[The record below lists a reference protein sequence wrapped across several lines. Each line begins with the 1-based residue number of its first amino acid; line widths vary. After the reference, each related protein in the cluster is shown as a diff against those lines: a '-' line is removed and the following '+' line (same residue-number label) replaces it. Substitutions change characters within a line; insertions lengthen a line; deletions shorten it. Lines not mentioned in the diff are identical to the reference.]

1 MCLEEMHLGRVGL
14 GVGGVWGVGGGQ
26 GLLVHLAAGRGGGGC
41 RGRGREVGRQAQA
54 GRIRGRSITS
64 HLEMQRAVVARRRAE
79 CGIKHGLGRRGV
91 RPRCAGAAWLGSE
104 LGSGLGLGLRL
115 G

>member
-1 MCLEEMHLGRVGL
+1 MGL

-41 RGRGREVGRQAQA
+41 RREVGRQAQA
-54 GRIRGRSITS
+54 GRIRGCSITS

-79 CGIKHGLGRRGV
+79 CGVKHGLCRRGV

-115 G
+115 GLGLG